1 MTQDKSDRTSDETV
15 EAPPVVDWTTES
27 VAEPRQFLRLPVGER
42 LVNAHISKMQ
52 EETAIRKYAA
62 NRALTVFIVCNFVVL
77 LAVIFGAYVDYVFI
91 SEKVLMPDQRLISEK
106 VILTIIGATTVQ
118 LGAVIWAIYRYLFY
132 VPTTASS
139 SQSDK

>member
-1 MTQDKSDRTSDETV
+1 
-15 EAPPVVDWTTES
+15 
-27 VAEPRQFLRLPVGER
+27 
-42 LVNAHISKMQ
+42 MQ